1 MTNSPSCV
9 SAVSQSS
16 GRNRIPLLLQVLG
29 CWLVAVSPLLAQVRP
44 VAIQEATIL
53 TGDGRTIERGTVV
66 FQGGKISAV
75 GRKAEVSFMAK
86 KIQAAGKYVT
96 PGLIDAHSTLALR
109 FAPAGD
115 QATAKAVDG
124 FDRYAEDEIRAAL
137 REGVTAIYVPSRSAS
152 GIGGLGAVIRLQPRP
167 GDDWEEFVLTD
178 EAALCAA
185 VGAQGSQGPLARVKA
200 AEALRQRFRAA
211 KEYRQAWEDYEEDLE
226 EYEKKLVERAKKK
239 AQEKKAEEKKQPS
252 KKGTGGKKNAPSRD
266 RQKPDQDKPRKK
278 DEKKEELKKPT
289 EPKKDR
295 NAEVL
300 LRVIDGELRL
310 RVEAHHPA
318 DILNVLQIA
327 EEFNAALILE
337 GATGAHLV
345 ADRLAELEVPVVL
358 SAPPAPVV
366 YVPGAGRHA
375 RPDAAAILREA
386 GVDVYFGS
394 GVLPS
399 PTAPPQLALRVA
411 RAVGH
416 GFDADAALETI
427 TFKAAGLL
435 GVEKEIGRVKRGLR
449 ADLVIWSDHPFAP
462 GATVERVFV
471 GGREVYHADSDKEG
485 RDE

>member
-1 MTNSPSCV
+1 
-9 SAVSQSS
+9 
-16 GRNRIPLLLQVLG
+16 
-29 CWLVAVSPLLAQVRP
+29 
-44 VAIQEATIL
+44 
-53 TGDGRTIERGTVV
+53 
-66 FQGGKISAV
+66 
-75 GRKAEVSFMAK
+75 
-86 KIQAAGKYVT
+86 
-96 PGLIDAHSTLALR
+96 
-109 FAPAGD
+109 
-115 QATAKAVDG
+115 
-124 FDRYAEDEIRAAL
+124 
-137 REGVTAIYVPSRSAS
+137 
-152 GIGGLGAVIRLQPRP
+152 
-167 GDDWEEFVLTD
+167 
-178 EAALCAA
+178 
-185 VGAQGSQGPLARVKA
+185 
-200 AEALRQRFRAA
+200 
-211 KEYRQAWEDYEEDLE
+211 
-226 EYEKKLVERAKKK
+226 
-239 AQEKKAEEKKQPS
+239 
-252 KKGTGGKKNAPSRD
+252 
-266 RQKPDQDKPRKK
+266 
-278 DEKKEELKKPT
+278 EKKEELKKPT

-310 RVEAHHPA
+310 RVEAHLPA

-366 YVPGAGRHA
+366 YVPGAGRHT

-394 GVLPS
+394 GVLSS
-399 PTAPPQLALRVA
+399 PTAAPQLALRVA

-462 GATVERVFV
+462 GATVERAFV